1 MKSAQLVEPTH
12 PRRHAGV
19 QRQDVRAHL
28 TKDALGRGLVGHV
41 GADGGDAEPGA
52 DGLQRIGAAGDDRH
66 LCIVG
71 DQGLH
76 QSEAKT
82 PASAGDDDILVSEA
96 HLFRSRNEC
105 QVQLG
110 RLRLG
115 KGVNNAAAGPAG
127 LLFRGSCCEIE
138 VRDAPPRA

>member
-1 MKSAQLVEPTH
+1 VKSAQLNWSNRPH

-19 QRQDVRAHL
+19 QRQDVRADL

-41 GADGGDAEPGA
+41 GGDGGDAEPGA
-52 DGLQRIGAAGDDRH
+52 DGLQRIGAAGDDGH

-71 DQGLH
+71 DQGLD

-82 PASAGDDDILVSEA
+82 PASAGDDDIFVSEA
-96 HLFRSRNEC
+96 HLFCSRVEC

-110 RLRLG
+110 RSRHG
-115 KGVNNAAAGPAG
+115 KGVNQRRREAPRSSSRRGAPFPR
-127 LLFRGSCCEIE
+127 LLLRN
-138 VRDAPPRA
+138 